1 MSKKISIAVIL
12 IVILW
17 FNIYFDL
24 KNFLKILV
32 FVFLISSCAKR
43 GTIDGGLKDTL
54 APVLKLSF
62 PKNYSTKF
70 SEKTIKLTF
79 DEYVKLKDVSKQ
91 LIVSP
96 PMKYAPDISPTSAS
110 KYITIK
116 IKDTLSPNTTYSF
129 NFGQSIEDNN
139 EGNPYKQF
147 KYVFSTGTYIDS
159 LKLRGAIK
167 DAINQKTDNFVSVM
181 LYDANEKF
189 NDSVIYKQQPRY
201 ITNTLDSLKTFE
213 IDNLKAGKY
222 LLVALKDGN
231 KNNKF
236 DPKTEKIGFQ
246 KQLIT
251 IPNDTLFELEMF
263 KEKQLFKTNKP
274 SQTSG
279 NRALMAYEGKLKNP
293 KIEIKNGT
301 EIIPNIVSRF
311 PEKDSLQVW
320 FKTSKLDS
328 VSVNVT
334 NDDYVENYILKLK
347 KQKSDTLSFTPKQSG
362 TLLLRDNFKLRSSI
376 PLSQID
382 NSKITILNKDSV
394 AVKFTT
400 LNDVFEQQVVFDFQ
414 KEPLEKYKIKIL
426 PGAFTDFFEK
436 KNDSLTY
443 TLDTKNT
450 TDYGNL
456 RVKLENVK
464 QLPIIVELVDKEGK
478 ILYTQYAEKSNLVA
492 FDLIEPA
499 LYTLR
504 AIYDENKNKAWDP
517 GNYLEKRQSES
528 VIYYPKTI
536 DVRQNWDVEQPFDV
550 GK

>member
-1 MSKKISIAVIL
+1 M
-12 IVILW
+12 
-17 FNIYFDL
+17 

-32 FVFLISSCAKR
+32 LVFLISSCAKR

-116 IKDTLSPNTTYSF
+116 IKDTLSPITTYSF

-279 NRALMAYEGKLKNP
+279 NRTLMAYEGKLKNP

-328 VSVNVT
+328 VSVKVT
-334 NDDYVENYILKLK
+334 QENYLENYILKLK
-347 KQKSDTLSFTPKQSG
+347 KQKNDTLSFSTKQAG
-362 TLLLRDNFKLRSSI
+362 TLLLRDNFTLRSSI

-478 ILYTQYAEKSNLVA
+478 VLYTQYAEKSNLVA

-504 AIYDENKNKAWDP
+504 AIYDENKNKLWDP
-517 GNYLEKRQSES
+517 GSYLEKRQSEA

-536 DVRQNWDVEQPFDV
+536 DVRQNWDVEQSFDV

>member
-1 MSKKISIAVIL
+1 MVL
-12 IVILW
+12 
-17 FNIYFDL
+17 
-24 KNFLKILV
+24 
-32 FVFLISSCAKR
+32 VFLISSCAKR

-279 NRALMAYEGKLKNP
+279 NRTLMAYEGKLKNP

-328 VSVNVT
+328 VSVKVT
-334 NDDYVENYILKLK
+334 QENYLENYILKLK
-347 KQKSDTLSFTPKQSG
+347 KQKNDTLSFSTKQAG
-362 TLLLRDNFKLRSSI
+362 TLLLRDNFTLRSSI

-478 ILYTQYAEKSNLVA
+478 VLYTQYAEKSNLVA

-504 AIYDENKNKAWDP
+504 AIYDENKNKLWDP
-517 GNYLEKRQSES
+517 GSYLEKRQSEA

-536 DVRQNWDVEQPFDV
+536 DVRQNWDVEQSFDV